1 MSRSAPDICETLNL
15 TSDGLPRCRTFAG
28 PRDSIL
34 DYADH
39 VRSRLTN
46 EKRMDFNTV
55 VTRLFDSGE
64 LRQDVFKKMLE
75 ESAGICTWDCCYPS
89 TPLWDLETPHI
100 KDYFDK
106 GKVADHTKK
115 RPAMRALQLFP
126 WPAVQEALQNAH
138 IRRVSGYT
146 RGSAKGKLTPVD
158 FVAAWKDLQGETA
171 GTPSRTSPGKPAT
184 RSVPRDFLQASSAP
198 TNSTSTGHAEYGS
211 KSDSMPPVS
220 ASRASPVRQRSREST
235 VTQHHD
241 QGHQRKRRAES
252 ASPCP
257 SVIMMPGSP
266 TSEESMSN
274 QESHA
279 SSLPPQPYAKRP
291 RRARPFTDD
300 VDEALESWLESLL
313 LGDLL
318 GPDFVFQALECI
330 CDFAAGFEAAKPGST
345 ITYESLGENVT
356 RLVPVKVSNDHWILG
371 RVRHGCPVILY
382 DPKGSCDSTAG
393 LDRVRTVAGERFY
406 RSSPVFQQ
414 NEGESEVLLLYIA
427 LCLVG
432 QSDIPP
438 TVDMSFCRR
447 LLHSVLH
454 TDALEEASGAARVR
468 LDIQRL
474 LNPVIVDPSTWGRAG
489 VRLSDAREALE
500 RIREAEEAMR
510 SDLALMLPSAHHAA
524 ALFEKLLASYS
535 GAPTPSSY
543 RIRIGL
549 EFCDR
554 VKDGIRGK

>member
-64 LRQDVFKKMLE
+64 LRQDVFKQMLE

-138 IRRVSGYT
+138 IRRVSGYS
-146 RGSAKGKLTPVD
+146 RGSAKGRLTPVD
-158 FVAAWKDLQGETA
+158 FVAAWKDLQGETG
-171 GTPSRTSPGKPAT
+171 GTPSRTIPGKPAT

-211 KSDSMPPVS
+211 KSDSMLPDS
-220 ASRASPVRQRSREST
+220 ASRASPARQRSREKT
-235 VTQHHD
+235 VAEQHD
-241 QGHQRKRRAES
+241 QGQRRKRRAAS

-257 SVIMMPGSP
+257 SVIMIPGSP
-266 TSEESMSN
+266 TSEESVSN

-279 SSLPPQPYAKRP
+279 SSLTPQPYVKRS
-291 RRARPFTDD
+291 RRARPFTDG
-300 VDEALESWLESLL
+300 VDEALESWMESLV
-313 LGDLL
+313 LGHLL

-330 CDFAAGFEAAKPGST
+330 CDFAAGFEAAQPGST

-356 RLVPVKVSNDHWILG
+356 RLVPVKVSNDHWILA
-371 RVRHGCPVILY
+371 RVQHGYPVILY

-393 LDRVRTVAGERFY
+393 LDHVRTAGRFY

-414 NEGESEVLLLYIA
+414 NKENLRFCFSTLLFA
-427 LCLVG
+427 SSDRAASHQ
-432 QSDIPP
+432 QSTYPFVDI
-438 TVDMSFCRR
+438 FCTLSCTQTLSRK
-447 LLHSVLH
+447 L
-454 TDALEEASGAARVR
+454 AAPLAFVSTFSACS
-468 LDIQRL
+468 IQ
-474 LNPVIVDPSTWGRAG
+474 
-489 VRLSDAREALE
+489 
-500 RIREAEEAMR
+500 
-510 SDLALMLPSAHHAA
+510 
-524 ALFEKLLASYS
+524 
-535 GAPTPSSY
+535 
-543 RIRIGL
+543 
-549 EFCDR
+549 
-554 VKDGIRGK
+554 